1 MLWLWDNPICS
12 LPNYR
17 QFIVQMLPNLTKL
30 DNANVT
36 AEEKQGLQE
45 IDVNQQQQLASGM
58 ARSNSGV
65 RQSAETK
72 KLAQPSSAYQQQ
84 TSQE

>member
-1 MLWLWDNPICS
+1 MLWLWDNPICQ

-17 QFIVQMLPNLTKL
+17 QFIIQLLPNLTKL

-45 IDVNQQQQLASGM
+45 IDVN
-58 ARSNSGV
+58 
-65 RQSAETK
+65 
-72 KLAQPSSAYQQQ
+72 
-84 TSQE
+84 